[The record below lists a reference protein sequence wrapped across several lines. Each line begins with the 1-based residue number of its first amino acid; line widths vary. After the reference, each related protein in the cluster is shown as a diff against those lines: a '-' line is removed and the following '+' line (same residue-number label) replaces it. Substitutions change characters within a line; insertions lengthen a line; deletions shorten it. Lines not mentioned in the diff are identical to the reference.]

1 MEAHQVVITL
11 PIGVAWIGSD
21 IYKYSSN
28 RAGARLAVC

>member
-21 IYKYSSN
+21 IYTVQIG
-28 RAGARLAVC
+28 RVHG